1 VARYDVNG
9 KVALVTG
16 SAGGIGWATAK
27 ALHDRGA
34 SVIVCDLD
42 QDASETAAGL
52 IGDERVVGMA
62 ADVTDRGALN
72 GAVATAIER
81 FGGLDIVVAN
91 AGIAP
96 RGATVRS
103 IGDEE
108 YLQVVEVNLNG
119 VWNTVRAG
127 LPQVLERGGHVVVI
141 ASVYAYL
148 NGMGLSPY
156 AMTKAGVEALGRSLR
171 MELPLHGAGATT
183 CYFGFIDTNMVAEG
197 MKDPLADRLMD
208 QVPRALR
215 KKLPPSAA
223 GEAIAKAIEGR
234 KPTVIIP
241 KRWRVLKWL
250 RGVSDPLGE
259 RAVLNNREMM
269 QIMRETDAREVAP
282 GA

>member
-1 VARYDVNG
+1 MAKYDVSG

-34 SVIVCDLD
+34 SVVVCDLD
-42 QDASETAAGL
+42 HEASVTAAGL

-72 GAVATAIER
+72 QAVATATER

-108 YLQVVEVNLNG
+108 YFQVVEVNLNG

-127 LPQVLERGGHVVVI
+127 LPQVVARGG
-141 ASVYAYL
+141 
-148 NGMGLSPY
+148 
-156 AMTKAGVEALGRSLR
+156 
-171 MELPLHGAGATT
+171 
-183 CYFGFIDTNMVAEG
+183 
-197 MKDPLADRLMD
+197 
-208 QVPRALR
+208 
-215 KKLPPSAA
+215 
-223 GEAIAKAIEGR
+223 
-234 KPTVIIP
+234 
-241 KRWRVLKWL
+241 
-250 RGVSDPLGE
+250 
-259 RAVLNNREMM
+259 
-269 QIMRETDAREVAP
+269 
-282 GA
+282 